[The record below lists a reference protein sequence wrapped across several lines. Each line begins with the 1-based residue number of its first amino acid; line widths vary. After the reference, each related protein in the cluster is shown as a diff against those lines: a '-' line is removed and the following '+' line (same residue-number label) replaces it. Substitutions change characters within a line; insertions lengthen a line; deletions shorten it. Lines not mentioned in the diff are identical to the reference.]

1 MSNPVLVGVNDL
13 FFSAKITGPAN
24 MLGVPMKCFPSCDRL
39 LAAAR
44 EAGSPPPLVILDLES
59 VGGDPVSLIR
69 AVKSDEGLK
78 DARVVAFGRHT
89 NAETLQAADDAGA
102 DQVMPRSDFVQVLPD
117 LLRACADGARTALR
131 AQTAPRAQTGTE
143 SSP

>member
-24 MLGVPMKCFPSCDRL
+24 VLGVPMKCFPSCDRL

>member
-24 MLGVPMKCFPSCDRL
+24 VLGVPMKCFPSCDRL

-102 DQVMPRSDFVQVLPD
+102 DHVMPRSDFVQVLPD
-117 LLRACADGARTALR
+117 LLRACADGARTA
-131 AQTAPRAQTGTE
+131 PRAQTGTE

>member
-24 MLGVPMKCFPSCDRL
+24 VLGVPMKCFPSCDRL

-59 VGGDPVSLIR
+59 VGGTPFPSSGPSNR
-69 AVKSDEGLK
+69 T
-78 DARVVAFGRHT
+78 RV
-89 NAETLQAADDAGA
+89 
-102 DQVMPRSDFVQVLPD
+102 
-117 LLRACADGARTALR
+117 
-131 AQTAPRAQTGTE
+131 
-143 SSP
+143 